1 MSDSHWAWK
10 HLDSHGPFCG
20 GTARSRRSRRVPQK
34 RAGESPFRTAPS
46 VRYVGYPML
55 VRELT
60 AYLCKRPPAPATHS
74 AGADHPACRSPQ
86 AEHRCS
92 GNWTPWLC
100 RRLGC
105 YRRPARRPRSRADP
119 RRPPRR
125 RAAEGAQHGGLAS
138 VRGHAPGRPG
148 QAAARPS
155 GGPPDPARPRAPVT
169 RTSPLTRALLSV
181 PRRLAQRRYN
191 Q

>member
-1 MSDSHWAWK
+1 MSDTHWAWK

-119 RRPPRR
+119 RRPLGT
-125 RAAEGAQHGGLAS
+125 RAAELLRAVVLRPCGGTHRSSSSPAI
-138 VRGHAPGRPG
+138 RRPAG
-148 QAAARPS
+148 P
-155 GGPPDPARPRAPVT
+155 GPP
-169 RTSPLTRALLSV
+169 
-181 PRRLAQRRYN
+181 PRRWSPAQARS
-191 Q
+191 QEHSSASPASSPATL